1 MKFMKDTRQ
10 RRDSIESEAEVLAQ
24 ALPWIKA
31 STGQTVVIKYGGSAM
46 VDPELRASVMS
57 DIVLLKIIGLNPIIV
72 HGGGSAV
79 STAMEKFQ
87 IPVEFKNGLRV
98 TTDEA
103 MDLVKMVLVGQVNQD
118 LVRDL
123 NEHGNL
129 AVGVSG
135 SDGGT
140 LVAEQADPELGR
152 VGTITK
158 VNTELLNSII
168 EDDFIP
174 IVATV
179 ALGEDEGYYNINAD
193 TAAGAVAAALRA
205 HKAIFLTDVDGLYL
219 DFEDKDSLLSNITRD
234 EAEQMIEDGTAGSG
248 MIPKL
253 RSCIKALDAG
263 VPRAHIINGT
273 IPHALLLELL
283 TDYGVGTVIHGTE
296 ESYRLDMHPL
306 GAFASKL
313 VENRYLRME
322 DETGAFAASPQD
334 AS

>member
-79 STAMEKFQ
+79 SSAMEKFQ

-98 TTDEA
+98 TSDEA

-118 LVRDL
+118 LVRDM

-140 LVAEQADPELGR
+140 LVAEQADPDLGR

-158 VNTELLNSII
+158 VNTELLENII

-193 TAAGAVAAALRA
+193 MAAGAVAAALRA

-219 DFEDKDSLLSNITRD
+219 DFENKDTLLSNITRD
-234 EAEQMIEDGTAGSG
+234 EAHAMIEDGTAGSG

-253 RSCIKALDAG
+253 RSCINALDAG

-306 GAFASKL
+306 GTFASKL
-313 VENRYLRME
+313 LENRYLRME
-322 DETGAFAASPQD
+322 EDPAS
-334 AS
+334 AE